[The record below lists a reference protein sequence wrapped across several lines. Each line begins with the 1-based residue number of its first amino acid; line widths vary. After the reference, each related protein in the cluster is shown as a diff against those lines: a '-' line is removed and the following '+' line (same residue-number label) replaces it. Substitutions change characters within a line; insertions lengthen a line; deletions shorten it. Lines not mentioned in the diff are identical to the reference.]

1 MCTLHLIKPAIDV
14 NSAGSL
20 NVNMVKLTSGWY
32 YKMYNIATNV
42 DLQITMHNDKANSL
56 NLLPFMSIH
65 LSCKL
70 MVWVDVGLSSN
81 NSQFIKCNWANLSH
95 MPYQALTLSL
105 DQT

>member
-1 MCTLHLIKPAIDV
+1 MCTIHLIKSAIDV

-32 YKMYNIATNV
+32 YKIYNITTNV
-42 DLQITMHNDKANSL
+42 NLHITIHNDKANSL

-70 MVWVDVGLSSN
+70 MVWVDVGLSSY
-81 NSQFIKCNWANLSH
+81 NSQFIICNSASR
-95 MPYQALTLSL
+95 
-105 DQT
+105 